1 MRHTWQRQIHRFLF
15 LVLISIL
22 IGWGLG
28 SITGALCIALGA
40 YSVWSLYQLIRLFR
54 WLYETP
60 EDAHVE
66 PPESQSGLYAD
77 IFDGIFHLQ
86 RRNYEARQR
95 LQSMLDRIQTSAQ
108 ALNDA
113 IIMVDARGHLEWWN
127 HAAERLLGFD
137 ATRDV
142 GQEITNLIR
151 LPEFKRYF
159 DSNNYTEHFNFASP
173 INQQIQLH
181 CQITLL
187 NYKDRLMMV
196 RDVSRIRRLEQMR
209 KDFFANVS
217 HELRTPL
224 TVIKGYLETL
234 LDSPGLTPSTQ
245 RALEQMSQQSMR
257 MDALINDLL
266 LLNRLETDARTK
278 ETGSIAVDSVLK
290 QIQHDAQALSGDKQH
305 QFILESDAN
314 LQLIGSAKELQS
326 AFSNLVFNAVKY
338 TPANKRIIIRSWHDE
353 RGAHVA
359 VIDEGVGIEPQHI
372 PRLTERFYR
381 ADSSHNSETGGTGL
395 GLAIVKHVLMRHDA
409 ELEIRSDFGKGSS
422 FTCHFPPARI
432 ANFVL

>member
-1 MRHTWQRQIHRFLF
+1 MRHTWQRQIHRFLL
-15 LVLISIL
+15 LVLISAL
-22 IGWGLG
+22 IGWFFDA
-28 SITGALCIALGA
+28 TAEFLCVMLGA

-54 WLYETP
+54 WLYKTP
-60 EDAHVE
+60 EDENVE
-66 PPESQSGLYAD
+66 PPESNGGLYGD

-86 RRNYEARQR
+86 RRNREARER
-95 LQSMLDRIQTSAQ
+95 LESVINRIQTSAQ
-108 ALNDA
+108 ALNDG
-113 IIMVDARGHLEWWN
+113 IIMIDARGHLEWWN
-127 HAAERLLGFD
+127 TAAERLLGFD
-137 ATRDV
+137 SNVDV
-142 GQEITNLIR
+142 GQDITNLVR
-151 LPEFKRYF
+151 APEFKRF
-159 DSNNYTEHFNFASP
+159 FESNNYAEHFNFVSP
-173 INQQIQLH
+173 INSNIQLH

-234 LDSPGLTPSTQ
+234 LDSGDLKPSLQ

-278 ETGSIAVDSVLK
+278 STENIPIDSLLK
-290 QIQHDAQALSGDKQH
+290 QIQHDALALSNDKQH
-305 QFILESDAN
+305 TIELESDSN
-314 LQLIGSAKELQS
+314 LKLIGSASELQS
-326 AFSNLVFNAVKY
+326 AFSNLIFNAVKY
-338 TPANKRIIIRSWHDE
+338 TPAHKKIVIRSWCDE
-353 RGAHVA
+353 QGAHVS
-359 VIDEGVGIEPQHI
+359 VTDDGVGIEPQHI

-409 ELEIRSDFGKGSS
+409 ELEIQSHYGKGST
-422 FTCHFPPARI
+422 FTCHFPSARI
-432 ANFVL
+432 APPR

>member
-1 MRHTWQRQIHRFLF
+1 MRHTWQRQIHRFLLLILLSAF
-15 LVLISIL
+15 VGWLFGATAEVLCVTL
-22 IGWGLG
+22 I
-28 SITGALCIALGA
+28 A
-40 YSVWSLYQLIRLFR
+40 YSSWSLYQLIRLFR
-54 WLYETP
+54 WLYKTP
-60 EDAHVE
+60 EDVDVE
-66 PPESQSGLYAD
+66 PPESNGGLYGD
-77 IFDGIFHLQ
+77 LFDGIYHLQ
-86 RRNYEARQR
+86 RRNREAREH
-95 LQSMLDRIQTSAQ
+95 LESVIDRIQTSAQ

-113 IIMVDARGHLEWWN
+113 IVMIDADGHLEWWN
-127 HAAERLLGFD
+127 KAAERLLGFD
-137 ATRDV
+137 AEADV

-151 LPEFKRYF
+151 SPEFKRYF
-159 DSNNYTEHFNFASP
+159 DSNDYSEHFNFTSP
-173 INQQIQLH
+173 VNPVIQLH

-187 NYKDRLMMV
+187 NHKDRLMMV

-234 LDSPGLTPSTQ
+234 LDNPDLPSSTQ

-266 LLNRLETDARTK
+266 LLNRLETGGRTK
-278 ETGSIAVDSVLK
+278 SVDVIPIDSLLK
-290 QIQHDAQALSGDKQH
+290 QVKHDAEALSADKQH
-305 QFILESDAN
+305 TIVLESDVD
-314 LQLIGSAKELQS
+314 LKLVGSVAELQS

-338 TPANKRIIIRSWHDE
+338 TPANKKITIRSWRDDQ
-353 RGAHVA
+353 GAHMS
-359 VIDEGVGIEPQHI
+359 VIDEGIGIEPQHI

-381 ADSSHNSETGGTGL
+381 ADSSHNSQTGGTGL

-422 FTCHFPPARI
+422 FTCHFPLTRI
-432 ANFVL
+432 AP

>member
-1 MRHTWQRQIHRFLF
+1 MRHTWQRQIHRFLL
-15 LVLISIL
+15 LVLCSAL
-22 IGWGLG
+22 IGWLF
-28 SITGALCIALGA
+28 GATAEVLCVTLGA

-54 WLYETP
+54 WLYKTP
-60 EDAHVE
+60 EDADVE
-66 PPESQSGLYAD
+66 PPESNGGLYGD

-86 RRNYEARQR
+86 RRNREARER
-95 LQSMLDRIQTSAQ
+95 LESVIDRIQTSAQ
-108 ALNDA
+108 ALNDG
-113 IIMVDARGHLEWWN
+113 IIMIDARGHLEWWN
-127 HAAERLLGFD
+127 KAAERLLGFD
-137 ATRDV
+137 AQADV
-142 GQEITNLIR
+142 GQDVTNLIR
-151 LPEFKRYF
+151 APEFKRFF
-159 DSNNYTEHFNFASP
+159 DSNNYAEHFNFASP
-173 INQQIQLH
+173 VNANIQLH

-234 LDSPGLTPSTQ
+234 LDSDDLKPAMQ

-278 ETGSIAVDSVLK
+278 AADNIPIDSLLK
-290 QIQHDAQALSGDKQH
+290 QIQHDAQALSSDKQH
-305 QFILESDAN
+305 TIDLDSDVT
-314 LQLIGSAKELQS
+314 LKLIGSASELQS
-326 AFSNLVFNAVKY
+326 AFSNLIFNAVKY
-338 TPANKRIIIRSWHDE
+338 TPAHKKITIRSWHDDK
-353 RGAHVA
+353 GAHVS

-409 ELEIRSDFGKGSS
+409 ELEIRSDFGKGST
-422 FTCHFPPARI
+422 FTCHFPLTRI
-432 ANFVL
+432 APTA